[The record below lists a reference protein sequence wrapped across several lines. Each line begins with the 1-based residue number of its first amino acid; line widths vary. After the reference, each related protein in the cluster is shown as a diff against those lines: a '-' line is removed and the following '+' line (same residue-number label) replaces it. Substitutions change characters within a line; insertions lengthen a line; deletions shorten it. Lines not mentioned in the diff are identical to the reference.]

1 MRKLLLL
8 VTASCAVLAFAPATA
23 LAHRHHHHRRHHAR
37 IHHRTF
43 GSDLGTPTT
52 STASPQSAGKVQ
64 TFTNGVLTIALNDGT
79 TVSGKVTPFT
89 EIECQA
95 AQPTGMDRNFGDSG
109 DQSQSGGDQSQGDD
123 QGQGDDDQ
131 GDDDQGEQQGG
142 SQACMAALVQNAP
155 VQEAELSVSSA
166 GAVWRNIDL
175 VTDSSPSS
183 GSDSGSHQGD

>member
-37 IHHRTF
+37 IHHRRF
-43 GSDLGTPTT
+43 GSDLGSPTT
-52 STASPQSAGKVQ
+52 NGTSPQSAGKIQ
-64 TFTNGVLTIALNDGT
+64 MFANGVLTIALNDGS

-95 AQPTGMDRNFGDSG
+95 AQPTGMDQNFGDSS

-123 QGQGDDDQ
+123 DQGQG
-131 GDDDQGEQQGG
+131 DDQGEQQGG
-142 SQACMAALVQNAP
+142 SQACMAALVQNAL
-155 VQEAELSVSSA
+155 VQEAELNVSSA

-175 VTDSSPSS
+175 VTESSPSS
-183 GSDSGSHQGD
+183 GSDSGSHGDD

>member
-23 LAHRHHHHRRHHAR
+23 LAHRHHHHHRRHHAR
-37 IHHRTF
+37 VHHRTF
-43 GSDLGTPTT
+43 GSDVGSPTT
-52 STASPQSAGKVQ
+52 SGTSPQSAGKIQ
-64 TFTNGVLTIALNDGT
+64 MFANGVLTIALNDGS

-95 AQPTGMDRNFGDSG
+95 AQPTGMDQNFGDSG

-123 QGQGDDDQ
+123 DQGQ

-142 SQACMAALVQNAP
+142 SQACMAALVQNAL
-155 VQEAELSVSSA
+155 VQEAELNVSSA

-175 VTDSSPSS
+175 VTESSPSS
-183 GSDSGSHQGD
+183 GSDSGSRGDD